1 MKEDNIKR
9 DNYFSRMKISCV
21 ILLTVLVYFRLVEFE
36 ETPSSQLTIEEFQ
49 TIDLEEEHD
58 PPCFTEGKRKAKKVG
73 SNDNKT

>member
-1 MKEDNIKR
+1 
-9 DNYFSRMKISCV
+9 MKISCV

-73 SNDNKT
+73 NNDNKT